1 VKCDDTEKAKDI
13 VKRDHDVKK
22 LLIVAEIACS
32 SIMLDLVFEREIS
45 RLKARAST
53 SETQL

>member
-1 VKCDDTEKAKDI
+1 MKCDDTEKAKDI